1 MSNMKKS
8 NSESN
13 KDKDLIFTFNERINV
28 LAQQILKIKT
38 NKS

>member
-13 KDKDLIFTFNERINV
+13 KDNDLIFTFNEQINN
-28 LAQQILKIKT
+28 LAQ
-38 NKS
+38 